1 MERTVLHETAQL
13 GQSIWLDT
21 ISRDL
26 LLTKGLDVWIEKGV
40 LGVTTN
46 PAIFEQAIAKTT
58 DYDEEIRKL
67 AKEGKSVA
75 GIYETLTLQEVRAA
89 ADILRPVY
97 DKTGVDGYVSLEVNP
112 LLASDVESTVSE
124 AERLFKALERPNVM
138 IKIPATSEGI
148 EAVEDCI
155 AKGINVNAT
164 LIFSTGQYSSVA
176 EACLRGLERRA
187 RTNEPLDVASVASVF
202 VSRIDSAVDALLEQ
216 KNDCEFAELKGRI
229 GVDNAR
235 IAYQRYRKIFD
246 PANARWKALADRGAR
261 TQRLLWASTGTKNPA
276 YSDVLYIENL
286 IGPNTV
292 NTIPPRT
299 LSAFL
304 DHGKAALTLEN
315 DLAEAQAR
323 RDLLSAAGI
332 DLDDVGLKLQQDG
345 VAAFNTAFDVLLKGI
360 GDKANKTPVQ

>member
-21 ISRDL
+21 IDREL
-26 LLTKGLDVWIEKGV
+26 LLKKGLNSWIEKGI

-58 DYDEEIRKL
+58 DYDEEIRQL

-112 LLASDVESTVSE
+112 LLASDLESTVSE
-124 AERLFKALERPNVM
+124 AERLFRSLARPNVM

-148 EAVEDCI
+148 EAIEDCV

-164 LIFSTGQYSSVA
+164 LIFSTSQYSSVA
-176 EACLRGLERRA
+176 EACLRGLERRVRA
-187 RTNEPLDVASVASVF
+187 GEPPDVASVASVF
-202 VSRIDSAVDALLEQ
+202 VSRVDSVIDALIDQ
-216 KNDCEFAELKGRI
+216 KNDGTARELQGRI
-229 GVDNAR
+229 GIDNAR
-235 IAYQRYRKIFD
+235 VTYQKYKKIFD
-246 PANARWKALADRGAR
+246 PKSARWNALAEKGAR
-261 TQRLLWASTGTKNPA
+261 TQKLLWASTGTKNPA
-276 YSDVLYIENL
+276 YPDVLYIENL
-286 IGPNTV
+286 IGPDTV
-292 NTIPPRT
+292 NTVPPKT

-304 DHGKAALTLEN
+304 DHGKAAFTLEK
-315 DLAEAQAR
+315 DLEGAQAR
-323 RDLLSAAGI
+323 LALLADRGI
-332 DLDDVGLKLQQDG
+332 DLDDICLKLLQDG
-345 VAAFNTAFDVLLKGI
+345 VAAFNTAFGLLLKSIEGR
-360 GDKANKTPVQ
+360 ANT